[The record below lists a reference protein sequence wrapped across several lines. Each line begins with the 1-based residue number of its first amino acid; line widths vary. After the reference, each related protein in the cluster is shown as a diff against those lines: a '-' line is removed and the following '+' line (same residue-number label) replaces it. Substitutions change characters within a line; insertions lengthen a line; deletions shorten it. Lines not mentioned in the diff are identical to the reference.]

1 MGKAESEQ
9 FHPATVAD
17 WGEWLAENHTR
28 REGVWVVGWRR
39 GSGRTPLPYDEMVRE
54 ALCWGWIDGQVKV
67 LDEHRAMQWMAPRRP
82 NSPWAASNKARIADL
97 EQQGRLQPAGIAA
110 IERAK
115 ANGMWTV
122 LDSVEA
128 LEEPAELAAALD
140 ADPAAR
146 TAWDAFP
153 PSTRKQALGHIA
165 LARRP
170 ETKAARIATIVRKV
184 RAGERPV

>member
-9 FHPATVAD
+9 FQPATVAD